1 MTLMR
6 GRKPLGMT
14 VPPVNRTA
22 ARVYRTAD
30 RVCKAVCRRALR
42 PVQWLRSY
50 YSRALERELTLHQTL
65 LLVNAQ
71 LAFFFALLPAE
82 APLTARAV
90 CGLWLWKALCACR
103 RALAG
108 R

>member
-6 GRKPLGMT
+6 DRKPFG
-14 VPPVNRTA
+14 TA
-22 ARVYRTAD
+22 AD
-30 RVCKAVCRRALR
+30 RVCKTVENVCRTVCRQALR

-50 YSRALERELTLHQTL
+50 YSRALERELSLHQTL

-82 APLTARAV
+82 APLAARAV